1 MFEVEWEGA
10 SVVWTDVESGD
21 VLGQNGQLE
30 IQSAGLF
37 EATVFYDETE
47 VCSVVIE
54 IEGISVA
61 SDLNGSGTVDSVDF
75 LQFLSGFGCV
85 ESCTTDVNGDG
96 ETNVEDLLQML
107 VEFGSSC

>member
-1 MFEVEWEGA
+1 M
-10 SVVWTDVESGD
+10 VWTDFESD
-21 VLGQNGQLE
+21 EIEGQNGQLI

-37 EATVFYDETE
+37 EATVYHSGTE
-47 VCSVVIE
+47 ICSVLLEV
-54 IEGISVA
+54 EGISVA
-61 SDLNGSGTVDSVDF
+61 SDLDGDGNVDSSDF
-75 LQFLSGFGCV
+75 LQFLSEYGCA